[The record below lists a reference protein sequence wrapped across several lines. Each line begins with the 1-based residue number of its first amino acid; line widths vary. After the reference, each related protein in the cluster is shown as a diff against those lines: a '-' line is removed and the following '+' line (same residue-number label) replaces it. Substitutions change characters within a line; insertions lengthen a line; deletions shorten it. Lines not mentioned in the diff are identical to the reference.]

1 MFGESTGK
9 NKNKVIRGQQTT
21 IGTNHMPRFNNKN
34 IQKLQEYSKKYLLH
48 SQNLYEPKDVFT
60 FVNISELQVG
70 NIYLNNHEHRQDYEY
85 DPSTMI
91 YLGPELA
98 VVEDLWDHTIVRE
111 EVVYTFYEVESGF
124 TYREQADEE
133 GNIVFLPRINMGN
146 V

>member
-1 MFGESTGK
+1 
-9 NKNKVIRGQQTT
+9 
-21 IGTNHMPRFNNKN
+21 MPRFNNKN

-48 SQNLYEPKDVFT
+48 NQNLYEPKDAFT

-91 YLGPELA
+91 YLGLELA

-111 EVVYTFYEVESGF
+111 EVVYMFYEVESGF

-146 V
+146 L

>member
-1 MFGESTGK
+1 
-9 NKNKVIRGQQTT
+9 
-21 IGTNHMPRFNNKN
+21 MPRFNNKN

-48 SQNLYEPKDVFT
+48 SQNLYEPKEAFT

-70 NIYLNNHEHRQDYEY
+70 NIYLNNHEHRKDYEY

-91 YLGPELA
+91 YLGLELA

-146 V
+146 L